1 METKR
6 RVANVSSKA
15 CLVAGIPLAVAS
27 GSAQGI
33 WLEAI
38 EERVAVTS
46 KALGV
51 MKNIK
56 MTGLTD
62 VITENIRKLRLQ
74 EIKASFLYRLYG
86 VLIVTS
92 CWLAPFLLTKRF

>member
-1 METKR
+1 MCK
-6 RVANVSSKA
+6 ANLCFKA
-15 CLVAGIPLAVAS
+15 CLVAGLPLAVAS
-27 GSAQGI
+27 GNAQGV

-46 KALGV
+46 KVLGV

-62 VITENIRKLRLQ
+62 VIANNIRSLRSQ
-74 EIKASFLYRLYG
+74 EIKSSFLYRLYG
-86 VLIVTS
+86 V
-92 CWLAPFLLTKRF
+92 

>member
-1 METKR
+1 MCK
-6 RVANVSSKA
+6 ANLCFKA
-15 CLVAGIPLAVAS
+15 CLVAGLPLAVAS
-27 GSAQGI
+27 GNAQGV

-46 KALGV
+46 KVLGV

-62 VITENIRKLRLQ
+62 VIANNIRSLRSQ
-74 EIKASFLYRLYG
+74 EIKSSFLYRLYG
-86 VLIVTS
+86 VLILTS
-92 CWLAPFLLTKRF
+92 CGSTLFPSF